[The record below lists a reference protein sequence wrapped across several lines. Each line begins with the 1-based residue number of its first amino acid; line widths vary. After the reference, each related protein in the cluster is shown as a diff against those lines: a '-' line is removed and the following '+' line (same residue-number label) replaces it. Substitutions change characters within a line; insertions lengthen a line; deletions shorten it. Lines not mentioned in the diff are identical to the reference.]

1 MQAARM
7 AAELGYTNVYVLHE
21 GMPVWEEKGYAV
33 YAGPNYEKKIETTK
47 IHPQEIQKLL
57 ESKSGAFVLV
67 DVRDPEEFAQGHMPG
82 AINIPSDKFASGSAV
97 LDKNKLV
104 VVYCNSGGRSYT
116 AYRKLQK
123 LDYPKIA
130 QAIIADW
137 QNAGLPVVK
146 DLKQ

>member
-1 MQAARM
+1 MQAARL
-7 AAELGYTNVYVLHE
+7 AAELGYTDVYVLQE

-33 YAGPNYEKKIETTK
+33 YAGPNYEKKIETAR
-47 IHPQEIQKLL
+47 IDPLEIQKLM
-57 ESKSGAFVLV
+57 ETKTGTFTLV
-67 DVRDPEEFAQGHMPG
+67 DVRDPDEFAAGHIPG
-82 AINIPSDKFASGSAV
+82 AINIPSNKFAAGSAV

-130 QAIIADW
+130 QAIFADW
-137 QNAGLPVVK
+137 EKAGFPVVK
-146 DLKQ
+146 ESKQ